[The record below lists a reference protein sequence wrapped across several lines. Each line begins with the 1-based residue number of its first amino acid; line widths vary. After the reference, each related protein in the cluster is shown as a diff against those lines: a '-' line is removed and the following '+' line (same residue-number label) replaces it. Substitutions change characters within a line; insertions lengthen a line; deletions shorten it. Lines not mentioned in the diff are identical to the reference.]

1 MFKTRHA
8 NFIIRDM
15 LEQVIEF
22 AYMIKNKN
30 IIPDYMVGNSVD
42 TELSAYPIKDFR
54 KLASGRF
61 RGGRKS
67 ISEMARDI
75 GEKESTENHLALY
88 ELYQLLSEECHN
100 SYFFSNLDTLEQV
113 ETGKETIALTEA
125 QTQKVQIITGYFM
138 DVFKN

>member
-1 MFKTRHA
+1 
-8 NFIIRDM
+8 
-15 LEQVIEF
+15 
-22 AYMIKNKN
+22 
-30 IIPDYMVGNSVD
+30 MVAESLFQKWHG
-42 TELSAYPIKDFR
+42 I
-54 KLASGRF
+54 
-61 RGGRKS
+61 
-67 ISEMARDI
+67 I

-138 DVFKN
+138 DVLKNSSDWYITPFLRPDI